1 MDRKSFFGFSAPS
14 NIVMFALLIF
24 PLVYAAWLGMHYI
37 TFNTI
42 NEPVFKGLENFQA
55 ILSDPLFWSATRWT
69 LVIILVTVPMHMFL
83 GFVFALGLD
92 QMKGRMRAFYLA
104 AFLIPMIVVPL
115 IGTIVFKQLFDPPGL
130 FAYIYKVFTGDI
142 FVFTPTTMK
151 TLILMH
157 TIWIYSPWAVVL
169 FFAGMQ
175 TISLDLVDASSIDGA
190 SRLQQIRHVIVPHLR
205 SLIILEAVIGIMDA
219 FRIFDN
225 VFVLTRNNPVFR
237 ANTIMTFNFNMAM
250 NVRRLGKANA
260 TAIIA
265 TIAIMVVLIP
275 FLVFMYREQV
285 EER

>member
-69 LVIILVTVPMHMFL
+69 LVIILVTVPIHMLL

>member
-69 LVIILVTVPMHMFL
+69 LVIILVTVPMHMLL

-190 SRLQQIRHVIVPHLR
+190 NRLQQIRHVIVPHLR

>member
-69 LVIILVTVPMHMFL
+69 LVIILVTVPMHMLL

-92 QMKGRMRAFYLA
+92 QMKGRTRAFYLA

-142 FVFTPTTMK
+142 FVFTPLTMK

>member
-1 MDRKSFFGFSAPS
+1 MDRKSFFRFSAPS

-69 LVIILVTVPMHMFL
+69 LVIILVTVPMHMLL

>member
-42 NEPVFKGLENFQA
+42 NEPVFKGLENFQV

-69 LVIILVTVPMHMFL
+69 LVIILVTVPMHMLL

-130 FAYIYKVFTGDI
+130 FAYIYKVYTGDI
-142 FVFTPTTMK
+142 FVFTPLTMK

-190 SRLQQIRHVIVPHLR
+190 NRLQQIRHVIIPHLR

>member
-42 NEPVFKGLENFQA
+42 NEPVFKGLENFQV
-55 ILSDPLFWSATRWT
+55 ILGDPLFWAATRWT
-69 LVIILVTVPMHMFL
+69 LVIILITVPMHMFL

>member
-1 MDRKSFFGFSAPS
+1 MDRKTFFGFSAPS
-14 NIVMFALLIF
+14 NFVMFALLIF
-24 PLVYAAWLGMHYI
+24 PLGYAAWLGMHYI

-42 NEPVFKGLENFQA
+42 NEPVFKGLENFQV
-55 ILSDPLFWSATRWT
+55 ILSDPLFWAATRWT
-69 LVIILVTVPMHMFL
+69 LVIILITVPMHMFL
-83 GFVFALGLD
+83 GFVFALLLD

-104 AFLIPMIVVPL
+104 AFLLPMIVVPL

-142 FVFTPTTMK
+142 FVFTPLTMK

-175 TISLDLVDASSIDGA
+175 SISLDLVDASSIDGA
-190 SRLQQIRHVIVPHLR
+190 NRLQQIRHVIVPHLR

-265 TIAIMVVLIP
+265 TIAIMVILIP